1 MGKHHSNKTEKLASK
16 QRQVI
21 RAIYAAEYAREKME
35 ETKVL
40 NIYKLNIYQLLAF
53 MFKIKRDSVSAAFRN
68 NFREI
73 SHRYPTRI
81 SQINSVEGNILSN
94 QAIFVVSS

>member
-1 MGKHHSNKTEKLASK
+1 
-16 QRQVI
+16 
-21 RAIYAAEYAREKME
+21 ME
-35 ETKVL
+35 EIKVL

-73 SHRYPTRI
+73 SHRYPTGI
-81 SQINSVEGNILSN
+81 SQINIVEGNILSN
-94 QAIFVVSS
+94 QAIFVVWS